1 MSLPTNSES
10 NSVNAINILIDEPQ
24 HFKAEK
30 TIDFSGAI
38 IGSIFVLFMFGYP
51 FILSLVKSTPESSV
65 SPLIFILILPIALF
79 LFYYNIQHQRHSV
92 IEVKN
97 DIISTFEKTFFG
109 KIVNNVQTT
118 LDINMMT
125 EVKKIVHEKIRER
138 YTNEEK
144 DVITYVVR
152 YRTINPKDQ
161 NYKSCDIISGLSEE
175 EANFLSNKINEM
187 ILRKRQQV
195 S

>member
-10 NSVNAINILIDEPQ
+10 DSVNAINILIDEPQ

-38 IGSIFVLFMFGYP
+38 GGAIFVFFMFGFP
-51 FILSLVKSTPESSV
+51 FLLSLGKSTPESSV
-65 SPLIFILILPIALF
+65 SPLIFVLILPIVFF
-79 LFYYNIQHQRHSV
+79 LFYYNTQHQRHSV

-125 EVKKIVHEKIRER
+125 EVKK
-138 YTNEEK
+138 
-144 DVITYVVR
+144 
-152 YRTINPKDQ
+152 